1 MATDSILWRS
11 IDCLFF
17 AFGIIAHSQG
27 DDTTSSRRYHCR
39 RYRRRRRRRRAVAVA
54 VAVAVTV
61 GTIGTIMLV

>member
-11 IDCLFF
+11 IDLSFF

-27 DDTTSSRRYHCR
+27 DDTTSSHRYHCR
-39 RYRRRRRRRRAVAVA
+39 RYHRRRRAVAVA
-54 VAVAVTV
+54 AAVTV